1 MTPSSVVPAFNSSSA
16 ICIHL
21 VRRDSISSK
30 SFTTTTS
37 QSIHDNDDTSSNSNS
52 NSSDDE
58 EHEEFQGFIPQ
69 QDNTSRSDDTIP
81 STPSSKSPYSFD
93 ASANHSDYSNA
104 TSIQDE
110 EEDDDTKLDHKHAE
124 KQQHEIPTTD
134 ASSFIETKDLP
145 AIPTTP
151 SSCSSTTQ
159 SHQEKPHPPKPAAID
174 TSTTTS
180 SRLFGIWSS
189 IKSAS
194 GRWPSQQ
201 QQQSSQQTAMI
212 IEHHDK
218 ERHSNR
224 LSQQQRSV
232 SEPDLGHED
241 ILTQMENLNIANTS
255 DPKVRMLVGLK
266 RQSVRDS
273 LKSQYL
279 GRDDFDWGKFK

>member
-37 QSIHDNDDTSSNSNS
+37 QSIHDNDDTSNNSNS
-52 NSSDDE
+52 SSDDE

-104 TSIQDE
+104 TSIQDEE

-218 ERHSNR
+218 ERHSKR